1 MASIGVRY
9 PRYCPY
15 TINVQDDGS
24 ETEVLGVGKVMG
36 KAMSVNVT
44 INAEAVTQYADDGP
58 AEVVAEFNSGTVANE
73 NNDLIASV
81 EAELLGK
88 TLTESGEVISSGN
101 DSPPY
106 CRVGWIESR
115 MLNGNR
121 SYIGRIYTRVKYS
134 PPSLELQTKG
144 ESITFGSVT
153 LNGTIMLD
161 KDGNWER
168 HQDFPTLN
176 QAIQYLN
183 QWLNMGG
190 ETPELTFTS
199 VPENDASDVEA
210 TSSIV
215 ITFSNVIDHGDAA
228 LFNATT
234 YDSVEATVSFDKT
247 KKIVTIQPTES
258 LLAST
263 KYMVVLSGVTDAY
276 NQTLEN
282 TVITFTTASGG

>member
-15 TINVQDDGS
+15 TINVQDDGT

-44 INAEAVTQYADDGP
+44 INADAVTQYADDGP
-58 AEVVAEFNSGTVANE
+58 AEVVAEFNSGTIANE
-73 NNDLIASV
+73 NNDLVASV
-81 EAELLGK
+81 EADLLGK
-88 TLTESGEVISSGN
+88 TLTEDGEVISGGD

-115 MLNGNR
+115 MLNGKR
-121 SYIGRIYTRVKYS
+121 SYIGQIYTRVKYS
-134 PPSLELQTKG
+134 PPSKELQTKG

-161 KDGNWER
+161 KDGNFER
-168 HQDFPTLN
+168 HKDFPTLN
-176 QAIQYLN
+176 QAVQYLN

-199 VPENDASDVEA
+199 DPENNATDVPIA
-210 TSSIV
+210 SSITV
-215 ITFSNVIDHGDAA
+215 TFSNVIDHGDAS
-228 LFNATT
+228 LFNASN
-234 YDSVEATVSFDKT
+234 YDSVPASISFDAT
-247 KKIVTIQPTES
+247 KKIITVKPDEN

-263 KYMVVLSGVTDAY
+263 KYLLVLTGVTDAY
-276 NQTLEN
+276 NQMLED
-282 TVITFTTASGG
+282 TIASFTTAAGV